1 MSEKRKLDEL
11 QQQAAAAAADAPLD
25 SDSTSLQ
32 AYKRARTSDTL
43 VPSTHASNSTT
54 LTTTPLARS
63 SLPSPTLQ
71 LTGHQAAVYALR
83 FDRTGRLLASGGAD
97 KRILLWDYTAQCSNT
112 LALTGHTAAVLDID
126 FTASSTQLVSASVD
140 ASASV
145 WDVETG
151 QRVKRLRHHTDIV
164 NTVAAAS
171 HDPHLFVTASDDG
184 YLLLH
189 DTRALKRYS
198 AAYAHSYPVL
208 ASAFSTSMSA
218 ASGCVY
224 HAGLDSVVY
233 CHDLRSLAQP
243 LYSVECHADSVTGL
257 ALSADDTLLASHSM
271 DGSIAISNV
280 QPYTPLPS
288 RVLSQYRGTAHDH
301 ERNLLRCCLSP
312 DSALLSGGS
321 SDRVVNVWECA
332 SGEVRWRLPGHKGC
346 VNTVVF
352 HPTEPV
358 IASASNDKRIFVG
371 EL

>member
-1 MSEKRKLDEL
+1 MSEKRKLAE
-11 QQQAAAAAADAPLD
+11 QQQPATDSADGD
-25 SDSTSLQ
+25 SIALQ
-32 AYKRARTSDTL
+32 AYKRARTSDAL
-43 VPSTHASNSTT
+43 VLSTHPFNNTA
-54 LTTTPLARS
+54 LTTTPAARS

-83 FDRTGRLLASGGAD
+83 FDRSGRLLASAGAD
-97 KRILLWDYTAQCSNT
+97 KQILLWDYSDSCNNT

-126 FTASSTQLVSASVD
+126 FTASSDQLVSASVD

-151 QRVKRLRHHTDIV
+151 QRVKRLRHHTGIV

-189 DTRALKRYS
+189 DTRTLKRYT
-198 AAYAHSYPVL
+198 AAYAHTYPIF
-208 ASAFSTSMSA
+208 ASAFSTSGSGA
-218 ASGCVY
+218 AGCVY
-224 HAGLDSVVY
+224 HAGLDSLIY
-233 CHDLRSLAQP
+233 CHDLRALTQP
-243 LYSVECHADSVTGL
+243 LYHIECHADSVTGI
-257 ALSADDTLLASHSM
+257 ALNTEHTLLASHGM
-271 DGSIAISNV
+271 DGTLSLSNV
-280 QPYTPLPS
+280 QPYTPHPN
-288 RVLSQYRGTAHDH
+288 RVLAQYPGTAHDH

-321 SDRVVNVWECA
+321 ADRVVSVWECA

-346 VNTVVF
+346 VNSVVF

>member
-1 MSEKRKLDEL
+1 M
-11 QQQAAAAAADAPLD
+11 
-25 SDSTSLQ
+25 
-32 AYKRARTSDTL
+32 
-43 VPSTHASNSTT
+43 
-54 LTTTPLARS
+54 
-63 SLPSPTLQ
+63 
-71 LTGHQAAVYALR
+71 
-83 FDRTGRLLASGGAD
+83 
-97 KRILLWDYTAQCSNT
+97 
-112 LALTGHTAAVLDID
+112 LDID

-140 ASASV
+140 GSASV

-171 HDPHLFVTASDDG
+171 HDPHLFVSASDDG

-189 DTRALKRYS
+189 DTRALKRYT
-198 AAYAHSYPVL
+198 AAYAHNYPIF
-208 ASAFSTSMSA
+208 ASAFSTA
-218 ASGCVY
+218 ASGLSGCVY

-233 CHDLRSLAQP
+233 CHDLRALSRP
-243 LYSVECHADSVTGL
+243 LYSIECHADSVTGI

-271 DGSIAISNV
+271 DGTIALCNV
-280 QPYTPLPS
+280 QPYTPHPS
-288 RVLSQYRGTAHDH
+288 RLLAQYRSTAHDH
-301 ERNLLRCCLSP
+301 ERNLLRCSLSP

-321 SDRVVNVWECA
+321 ADRVVSVWECA

-346 VNTVVF
+346 VNSFVF

>member
-1 MSEKRKLDEL
+1 MSEKRRLEEVQHSAVNSSHD
-11 QQQAAAAAADAPLD
+11 DGTTD
-25 SDSTSLQ
+25 LQ
-32 AYKRARTSDTL
+32 AFKRARVSEAL
-43 VPSTHASNSTT
+43 VPSAKVNDTALITA
-54 LTTTPLARS
+54 PPARS

-97 KRILLWDYTAQCSNT
+97 KRILLWEYAEQCNNT
-112 LALTGHTAAVLDID
+112 LVLTGHMAAVLDID

-189 DTRALKRYS
+189 DTRTLKRYA
-198 AAYAHSYPVL
+198 AAYAHSYPIF
-208 ASAFSTSMSA
+208 ASAFSTTVSA

-233 CHDLRSLAQP
+233 CHDLRAMSQP
-243 LYSVECHADSVTGL
+243 LYTINCHADSLTGL
-257 ALSADDTLLASHSM
+257 ALSADDALLASHSI
-271 DGSIAISNV
+271 DGTIALSNV
-280 QPYTPLPS
+280 QPYTPHPTRL
-288 RVLSQYRGTAHDH
+288 LAQYRGTAHDH
-301 ERNLLRCCLSP
+301 ERNLLRCSLSP

-321 SDRVVNVWECA
+321 ADRVVNVWECA

-346 VNTVVF
+346 VNSVVF